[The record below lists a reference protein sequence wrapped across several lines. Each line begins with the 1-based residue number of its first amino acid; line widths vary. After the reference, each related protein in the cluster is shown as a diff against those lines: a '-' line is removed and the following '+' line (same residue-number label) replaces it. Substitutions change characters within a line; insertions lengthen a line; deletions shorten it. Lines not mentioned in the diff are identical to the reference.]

1 MGYSVDEA
9 AIEKEMQEHQNN
21 TKNQQ
26 PMVEKSKAVIQTKEE
41 QDALLAKMSAY
52 AKRGSDD
59 PEITAQGIDFSK
71 PIDNQG
77 NEEEDVKKEVL
88 RFPADCYGCQT

>member
-9 AIEKEMQEHQNN
+9 AIEKEMQE
-21 TKNQQ
+21 QQ
-26 PMVEKSKAVIQTKEE
+26 TNAKSEQPKVEKSKAIIQTKEE

-59 PEITAQGIDFSK
+59 P
-71 PIDNQG
+71 
-77 NEEEDVKKEVL
+77 
-88 RFPADCYGCQT
+88 